1 MRYHAIALKPIT
13 HHPPSL
19 CVTSAIGDRWNCCG
33 CSNCSATATSCMKR
47 GLNSAS
53 KHPML

>member
-1 MRYHAIALKPIT
+1 MRYHAIALKHIT

-47 GLNSAS
+47 GLNSES